1 LAQSCQIFPEAA
13 TVLSLPNNGKLLRNV
28 GSRYWY
34 SVFADGGGIT
44 AISLAIGKNG
54 RADSLSFLTEDNE
67 ANKDCVW
74 LESKC
79 FLRSLRFLLFE
90 NYIRSIR
97 VIRGV
102 FKNSQTSRV
111 RDPKILRSTPVNGR
125 K

>member
-13 TVLSLPNNGKLLRNV
+13 IVLSLPNNGKLLRNV
-28 GSRYWY
+28 ASRYWY

-44 AISLAIGKNG
+44 AIFLAIGKNG

-97 VIRGV
+97 VIHRLPAVVRMRRRVIRGV
-102 FKNSQTSRV
+102 SA
-111 RDPKILRSTPVNGR
+111 
-125 K
+125 